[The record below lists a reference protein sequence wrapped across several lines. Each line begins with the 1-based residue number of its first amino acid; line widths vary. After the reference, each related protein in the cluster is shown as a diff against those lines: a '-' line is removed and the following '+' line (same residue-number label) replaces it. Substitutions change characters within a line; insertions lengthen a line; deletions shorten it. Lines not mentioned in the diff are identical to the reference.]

1 MRVHSRRR
9 LHIFALI
16 GYCFSAEDLIESTNI
31 SIIPYFNKQY
41 ENNNAGEKDELEK
54 STTPIVA

>member
-1 MRVHSRRR
+1 